1 MTEEEQEEACRQLD
15 ALLFGDDEDD
25 TQKPSEKTFFEL
37 HADELIKHCGLTK
50 TQFCKLMGIE
60 LSNLPKLKKT
70 KNIFLL
76 KKVAD
81 VLGFPM
87 DLIVSGQEWAYYEK
101 LLIMGIV
108 RVENELFPI
117 NTKDDLKKVLKVI
130 TKKEKDA
137 QKSN

>member
-1 MTEEEQEEACRQLD
+1 MKEEKGYD
-15 ALLFGDDEDD
+15 ALEALFCGPPEDD
-25 TQKPSEKTFFEL
+25 TQKSGEKTYFEL

-70 KNIFLL
+70 KNIFVL

-81 VLGFPM
+81 VLGYPM
-87 DLIVSGQEWAYYEK
+87 DLVVSGQKWEYYEK

-108 RVENELFPI
+108 RVEDKLYSI
-117 NTKDDLKKVLKVI
+117 NTKDDLKKVLKDI
-130 TKKEKDA
+130 NSKEKVRKDS
-137 QKSN
+137 SN